1 MEDKDSE
8 TFDLFFHNLSIKIS
22 ETFFSKKFKTTKV
35 SKDKYKH
42 ISNANTVDIV
52 KILVRNSSKM
62 AKILGE
68 NLEIIDIKSIEVVLN
83 NHFKSL
89 YFREKIS
96 DITKPFF
103 TQGELTKERYLVEY
117 GQFIKFTLTS
127 DSLKE
132 KIFNL
137 KTHDNFKDWVISKK
151 ETVLCGFS
159 LVIFLLSFTF
169 YVFVE

>member
-22 ETFFSKKFKTTKV
+22 ETFFSKKFNTIKV
-35 SKDKYKH
+35 DGNYRH
-42 ISNANTVDIV
+42 VSNANHLDII
-52 KILVRNSSKM
+52 KILKRNTPKM

-68 NLEIIDIKSIEVVLN
+68 NLHIVDTKSIESVLN
-83 NHFKSL
+83 NHYSTLHFE
-89 YFREKIS
+89 EKLQ

-117 GQFIKFTLTS
+117 GQFIKYVLTI
-127 DSLKE
+127 DNLKD

-137 KTHDNFKDWVISKK
+137 KTHDNFKDWLISKK

-169 YVFVE
+169 YVFID